1 MTTSS
6 PGGSAAA
13 SPGGGAAVPPGPPA
27 FARQVAR
34 APKVLLHD
42 HLDGGLRPG
51 TLIELADAIGYDQL
65 PSTDPDELA
74 CWFRDSAAA
83 GSLPDYLRCF
93 AHTHAVM
100 QTADGL
106 FRVASECAQD
116 LAADG
121 VVYAESRFAPDLH
134 CRSGLSTQ
142 QVVEAVAAGF
152 ADGEARAAERGR
164 TIAMA
169 MLLCGNRQ
177 QPSSLATAQLCLAN
191 RDGRVAGFDIAG
203 PERGY
208 PPTRHQQS
216 FDLLAAQGVPYTI
229 HAGEDDGL
237 DSIWQAVNQCHA
249 RRIGHG
255 VRLID
260 AVDHPGPQA
269 SAVAELVRRNRVCLE
284 MCPTSNV
291 QTGAVGS
298 MADHPLDRLRTLG
311 FAVTVNT
318 DNRLLSGRSLS
329 QEMLTVAEL
338 FGYTLADLRAL
349 TDSALAA
356 AFLTERD
363 RERIRR
369 ETVEPGYRRLLA
381 ESEGAQ

>member
-1 MTTSS
+1 MS
-6 PGGSAAA
+6 PGSAD
-13 SPGGGAAVPPGPPA
+13 
-27 FARQVAR
+27 FARLVTQ

-42 HLDGGLRPG
+42 HLDGGLRPD
-51 TLIELADAIGYDQL
+51 TLIELAADIGYDQL
-65 PSTDPDELA
+65 PSTDPAELA
-74 CWFRDSAAA
+74 CWFRDSATA

-93 AHTHAVM
+93 THTHAVM
-100 QTADGL
+100 QTAEGL

-142 QVVEAVAAGF
+142 QVIEAVAAGF
-152 ADGEARAAERGR
+152 ADGEARAAEHGR

-191 RDGRVAGFDIAG
+191 RGQRVSGFDIAG
-203 PERGY
+203 PEKGF
-208 PPTRHQQS
+208 PPTGHQES
-216 FDLLAAQGVPYTI
+216 FDLLAEHGVPYTI

-237 DSIWQAVNQCHA
+237 DSIWQAVNQCRA

-260 AVDHPGPQA
+260 AFDNPGPRA
-269 SAVAELVRRNRVCLE
+269 SAVAELVRANRVCLE

-311 FAVTVNT
+311 FEVTVNT
-318 DNRLLSGRSLS
+318 DNRLLSDRTLS

-338 FGYTLADLRAL
+338 YGYTLTDLWAL

-356 AFLTERD
+356 AFLTDRD
-363 RERIRR
+363 RERLRR
-369 ETVEPGYRRLLA
+369 EIIEPEYRRLLA
-381 ESEGAQ
+381 ESGETVR